1 MALIDNEHSRD
12 RGYDVPAIG
21 DDALLKQLEVAE
33 ERLQVRTASAA
44 PYCQPH
50 THIFIYLEST
60 QDLLC
65 LDPLRELLSFDNF
78 L

>member
-44 PYCQPH
+44 PQ
-50 THIFIYLEST
+50 
-60 QDLLC
+60 C
-65 LDPLRELLSFDNF
+65 L
-78 L
+78 